1 MRVYIIG
8 NDGIRLYREAP
19 ATVNE
24 GKGKLGFP
32 LASARVIAPLPRS
45 RPFY

>member
-1 MRVYIIG
+1 MRIYIIG
-8 NDGIRLYREAP
+8 TDGIRLCHEAR

-32 LASARVIAPLPRS
+32 LASARVIAPLPGS